1 MADRGRRRPRRARAR
16 RRQASVVGRVIQ
28 RRRAIVVAAAAAALL
43 AAAAASV
50 YVLFLSSGDTAGQAT
65 APAETARPTERPTVV
80 ESALKGAVED
90 LADYCTDLLASTNE
104 YYGTHQRANLLDEL
118 NNPSRDTHRWY
129 VGTRIF
135 LARDYLRTGDTRE
148 AVRLLLEA
156 LNAEERT
163 APARQYLP
171 EILETLAVTY
181 LKMGELDNCLSPSGG
196 LICTLPLDKSY
207 VHSNTQGSSSA
218 AEYLLRLLQL
228 EPGNGRATWLLN
240 MAHMT
245 LGTYPEE
252 VPEAY
257 LVPPEALESE
267 YEIGRFTNIAPDAG
281 IYSLDSAGGGIMED
295 FDNDGLLDLMWS
307 TMDPCKPMKYF
318 HNDGNGLFSDY
329 TSRAGLEGQLG
340 GLNALQTDYNN
351 DGWAD
356 VLIMR
361 GGWMLEDGAMRMS
374 LIRNNGD
381 GTFTDVTH
389 QAGVALPAYASQSA
403 AWADYDNDGHLDLYS
418 CNESMYRD
426 ETGELRPMYEDTTGA
441 ASGRLRSQLFVSE
454 DPSGASR
461 SVFPSQLFRNRGD
474 GTFVEVAARAGVTND
489 QYCKAAVWGDIDNDG
504 DPDLYLSNLGGG
516 NRLYRNNGDGTFIDV
531 AGALGVA
538 EPLISFAT
546 WFWDFDNDGWLDIY
560 VTGYSADVG
569 DIAADYLGLPN
580 KGEWPRLYRNDGAGG
595 FSDVTEE
602 IGVARVHLPMGAN
615 FGDLDNDGYLDF
627 YLATG
632 DLTFGTVVPN
642 VMYRND
648 AGRAFQDVTFS
659 GGFGHTQKGHGIA
672 FGDLDRDGDQDIFAQ
687 MGGAYPGD
695 VFSNAL
701 FENPGHGNRWVTV
714 RLAGVKSNRAGIGA
728 RIKVEAATEDGTQV
742 VYKHVNSGGSFGA
755 SPLEQTIGL
764 GRAQRILSLEVYWP
778 TSGTVQVF
786 REVPL
791 DAYLLVREGDEQ
803 LTVLEPPRFQFT
815 SVRR

>member
-1 MADRGRRRPRRARAR
+1 MADRGRKRPKRARAPR
-16 RRQASVVGRVIQ
+16 PLASPVSRILEGKW
-28 RRRAIVVAAAAAALL
+28 ALVVAPGAAALL
-43 AAAAASV
+43 ALATASV
-50 YVLFLSSGDTAGQAT
+50 YVLFLSAGDTAGQAAT
-65 APAETARPTERPTVV
+65 PAETDRSFEKPPAAP
-80 ESALKGAVED
+80 SALAEAVED
-90 LADYCTDLLASTNE
+90 LADYCEDLLASTNQ

-129 VGTRIF
+129 VSTRVF
-135 LARDYLRTGDTRE
+135 LAHDYLRTGETRE

-156 LNAEERT
+156 LDAEQRAAT
-163 APARQYLP
+163 AQPFLGA
-171 EILETLAVTY
+171 ILESLVVTY

-207 VHSNTQGSSSA
+207 VHHNTQGSSSA

-228 EPGNGRATWLLN
+228 EPGNGRAMWLLN

-257 LVPPEALESE
+257 RVPPEALESA
-267 YEIGRFTNIAPDAG
+267 YEIGRFRNIAPDVG
-281 IYSLDSAGGGIMED
+281 IYTLDSAGGGIMED

-307 TMDPCKPMKYF
+307 TMDPCKPMRYF

-361 GGWMLEDGAMRMS
+361 GGWMLDDGAMRMS

-426 ETGELRPMYEDTTGA
+426 ASGQARPRSDDQSGA
-441 ASGRLRSQLFVSE
+441 ARSI
-454 DPSGASR
+454 
-461 SVFPSQLFRNRGD
+461 FPSQLFQNRGD
-474 GTFVEVAARAGVTND
+474 GTFVDVAARAGVTND
-489 QYCKAAVWGDIDNDG
+489 LYCKAAVWGDVDNDG
-504 DPDLYLSNLGGG
+504 DPDLYLSNRGAG
-516 NRLYRNNGDGTFIDV
+516 NRLYRNNGDGTFTDV
-531 AGALGVA
+531 AAELGVA
-538 EPLISFAT
+538 EPLMSFAS

-560 VTGYSADVG
+560 VTGYAADSA
-569 DIAADYLGLPN
+569 DIAADYIGVPNQGTLP
-580 KGEWPRLYRNDGAGG
+580 KLYRNDGAGG

-632 DLTFGTVVPN
+632 ELNFGTVVPN
-642 VMYRND
+642 IMYRND

-701 FENPGHGNRWVTV
+701 FENPGHGNRWITV
-714 RLAGVKSNRAGIGA
+714 RLVGVKSNRAGIGA
-728 RIKVEAATEDGTQV
+728 RIKVEAATEARPRV
-742 VYKHVNSGGSFGA
+742 VYKHVNTGGSFGA

-778 TSGTVQVF
+778 TSGTIQVF

-791 DAYLLVREGDEQ
+791 DAYLVVREGDEQ
-803 LTVLEPPRFQFT
+803 LTLLDPPRFHFT